1 MNDFP
6 KWKYALIAVV
16 IVLGFIY
23 ALPNV
28 FPPVTAVQISASRDA
43 KVDEALK
50 EKVLGVLQTKKIEFR
65 DVELNGDRLLARFAN
80 PDLQL
85 AAQDALKADLGDGYI
100 VAPNLASTVP
110 HWLTAIGANAMP
122 LGLDLQGGVHFLMEI
137 DQKAALDKMSERYV
151 DDIRAALRKANI
163 RGTVNPGAQGIVV
176 TLKSDADR
184 KSAAGVIAK
193 DVNQPEKL
201 GAQPPLEISDGTTTA
216 DSFALVAKLR
226 DSVLQEQSRSII
238 TSDLTT
244 LRTRINLL
252 HVSEPIVQQQGAN
265 RIVVELPGVQDTA
278 EAKKILG

>member
-16 IVLGFIY
+16 ILLGFVY

-28 FPPVTAVQISASRDA
+28 FPPVTAVQISASHDA
-43 KVDEALK
+43 KVDAALK
-50 EKVLGVLQTKKIEFR
+50 EKVLGVLQTRKIEFL
-65 DVELNGDRLLARFAN
+65 DVNLEGERLLARFAN

-85 AAQDALKADLGDGYI
+85 AAQDALKAELGDAYI

-110 HWLTAIGANAMP
+110 RWLTAIGANAMP

-176 TLKSDADR
+176 TLKTEADR
-184 KSAAGVIAK
+184 KSAGDIIAK
-193 DVNQPEKL
+193 EVNQAEKL
-201 GAQPPLEISDGTTTA
+201 GAQPPLEISEGTTSA

-238 TSDLTT
+238 TSDLTCCMC
-244 LRTRINLL
+244 
-252 HVSEPIVQQQGAN
+252 PN
-265 RIVVELPGVQDTA
+265 RLCSSRVPTA
-278 EAKKILG
+278 S

>member
-163 RGTVNPGAQGIVV
+163 RGTVNPGAQGRR
-176 TLKSDADR
+176 TGHRRDAEVGCRPQVRCRRNREGCQPAR
-184 KSAAGVIAK
+184 KTRCAAAAG
-193 DVNQPEKL
+193 DQRRH
-201 GAQPPLEISDGTTTA
+201 D
-216 DSFALVAKLR
+216 
-226 DSVLQEQSRSII
+226 
-238 TSDLTT
+238 
-244 LRTRINLL
+244 
-252 HVSEPIVQQQGAN
+252 HC
-265 RIVVELPGVQDTA
+265 
-278 EAKKILG
+278 